1 MRSFAQATAV
11 GGLLLTMAPA
21 FAQAPVIECEQYE
34 QVVEAAP
41 TGFLAYRKFT
51 IRDGV
56 HRAYVPPWGDC
67 TIVENVD
74 LQMVCAGLPLNEE
87 AANGMMI
94 SKVEDLQRCL
104 PGWSVAPPVAVDGPG
119 TILQGKRFIRYQRG
133 GSVTVGVLVT
143 ELPEK
148 SDLRFRLVFG
158 VVFKPEMNASVG

>member
-1 MRSFAQATAV
+1 MRSFAHATAV
-11 GGLLLTMAPA
+11 GGLLLATTPA
-21 FAQAPVIECEQYE
+21 LAQAPVAECEQYD

-41 TGFLAYRKFT
+41 KGFLAYRRST

-56 HRAYVPPWGDC
+56 HRAYVPAWGDC

-87 AANGMMI
+87 AANGKMT
-94 SKVEDLQRCL
+94 SKAEDLQRCF
-104 PGWSVAPPVAVDGPG
+104 PGWNVAPPVAVDGPG
-119 TILQGKRFIRYQRG
+119 TILQGIRFTRNQQG
-133 GSVTVGVLVT
+133 GSVTVGVLLA

-158 VVFKPEMNASVG
+158 VVFKPEKNANIG